1 MFDTSGDQPP
11 APFMRRE
18 IGEIGKEEFVKKKK
32 KSVREL
38 ETSVRLYSSMELKVK
53 FPKDETSHNGRK
65 TQRNKNVM

>member
-1 MFDTSGDQPP
+1 
-11 APFMRRE
+11 MRRE
-18 IGEIGKEEFVKKKK
+18 IGEIGKEEFVKKK